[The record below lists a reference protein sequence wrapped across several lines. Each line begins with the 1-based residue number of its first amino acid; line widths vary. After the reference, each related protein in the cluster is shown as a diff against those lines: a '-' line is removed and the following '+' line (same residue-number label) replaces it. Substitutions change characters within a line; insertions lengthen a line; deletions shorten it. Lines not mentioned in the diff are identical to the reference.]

1 MEKTSEVQKPKVSLT
16 AVFIEDPT
24 DGGYT
29 GFFKEFPGAVAEG
42 ETEEEVQQNLF
53 LALSYML
60 KFNREDNELE
70 AAKRPATVKVIEK
83 SFDLEEV
90 A

>member
-1 MEKTSEVQKPKVSLT
+1 MQVEKPKVSLT
-16 AVFIEDPT
+16 AVFIEDPA

-29 GFFKEFPGAVAEG
+29 GFFKEFPSAVAQG
-42 ETEEEVQQNLF
+42 ETQEEVQRNLF
-53 LALSYML
+53 KALSYML
-60 KFNREDNELE
+60 RFNREDNEIE
-70 AAKRPATVKVIEK
+70 SIKRPLTMTVIEK